1 MEIKMKTSL
10 NKKFLALFAC
20 TALCSFNALAN
31 IEIGLTL
38 GTSKPK
44 NYDQCACTP
53 GGSIEDIKAE
63 VDIDLALAQ
72 MRYVFDN
79 GIFVELRHGKGF
91 SKSESRVTP
100 RGGETVRGLDIEL
113 DGLTNTSIG
122 YRFFADQTLS
132 PYVMLG
138 TTTNI
143 VLTAFL
149 PDGPEFGRENYSNEF
164 SYGAGV
170 NWNFSENFLV
180 GLEYFQYSNGDL
192 GDTGAVDLS
201 TWSASIAYRF

>member
-10 NKKFLALFAC
+10 NKKLIALFTC
-20 TALCSFNALAN
+20 TALSSFNALAN
-31 IEIGLTL
+31 IEVGLSL

-53 GGSIEDIKAE
+53 DGSIVDIEAE

-72 MRYVFDN
+72 IRYVLDN
-79 GIFVELRHGKGF
+79 GVFVELRHGKGF

-113 DGLTNTSIG
+113 DGLTNASIG
-122 YRFFADQTLS
+122 YRFLADQTLS
-132 PYVMLG
+132 PYVMVG

-149 PDGPEFGRENYSNEF
+149 PDGPKFDRENYSNEF

-170 NWNFSENFLV
+170 NWNLSENFLV
-180 GLEYFQYSNGDL
+180 GLEYFQYSNGHL
-192 GDTGAVDLS
+192 GGTGEVDLS

>member
-10 NKKFLALFAC
+10 NKKLIALFTC
-20 TALCSFNALAN
+20 TALSSFNALAN
-31 IEIGLTL
+31 IEVGLSL

-44 NYDQCACTP
+44 NYDQCACTLD
-53 GGSIEDIKAE
+53 GSMVDIEAE

-72 MRYVFDN
+72 IRYVLDN
-79 GIFVELRHGKGF
+79 GVFVELRHGKGF

-113 DGLTNTSIG
+113 DGLTNASIG
-122 YRFFADQTLS
+122 YRFLADQTLS
-132 PYVMLG
+132 PYVMVG

-149 PDGPEFGRENYSNEF
+149 PDGPKFDRENYSNEF

-170 NWNFSENFLV
+170 NWNLSENFLV

-192 GDTGAVDLS
+192 GGTGEVDLS

>member
-1 MEIKMKTSL
+1 MKTSL
-10 NKKFLALFAC
+10 NKKLIALFTC
-20 TALCSFNALAN
+20 TALSSFNALAN
-31 IEIGLTL
+31 IEVGLSL

-53 GGSIEDIKAE
+53 GGSIEDIEAE

-113 DGLTNTSIG
+113 YGLTNTSIG
-122 YRFFADQTLS
+122 YRFFCRSD
-132 PYVMLG
+132 
-138 TTTNI
+138 
-143 VLTAFL
+143 AFPL
-149 PDGPEFGRENYSNEF
+149 CN
-164 SYGAGV
+164 AGH
-170 NWNFSENFLV
+170 NDKHCINRI
-180 GLEYFQYSNGDL
+180 
-192 GDTGAVDLS
+192 S
-201 TWSASIAYRF
+201 TRWA